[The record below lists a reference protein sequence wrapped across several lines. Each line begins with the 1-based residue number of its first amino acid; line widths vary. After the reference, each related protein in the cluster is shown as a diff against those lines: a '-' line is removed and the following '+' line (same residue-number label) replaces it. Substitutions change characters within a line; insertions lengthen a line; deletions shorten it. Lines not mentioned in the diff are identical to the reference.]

1 MIKLQVLGKIE
12 RTGLRIEEIGQHIRS
27 MASDGV
33 IDNEE
38 LRQLLLSAQELTSCA
53 DAVEDLSLD
62 IQIAARVMKHGR
74 DRAINPHLK
83 CRIFDLAAVREARQR
98 EAASNYDGPDA
109 A

>member
-1 MIKLQVLGKIE
+1 MQVLGKIE

-33 IDNEE
+33 IDNAE
-38 LRQLLLSAQELTSCA
+38 LRQLLISAQELTSCA

-74 DRAINPHLK
+74 DRAVNPHLK
-83 CRIFDLAAVREARQR
+83 CRIFDLAAVREARQK
-98 EAASNYDGPDA
+98 ETASQASTPDDA